1 MLFPSALYAEGV
13 RRYGF
18 HGLSYEYIARG
29 SAEVAP
35 EIANGRV
42 VVAHLGSGA
51 SMCALCGQEAWKAP
65 WGSRRSMDCLWAHGQ
80 GSSIPASCFT
90 S

>member
-1 MLFPSALYAEGV
+1 MPRVAQILPIPQSYEATGV

-18 HGLSYEYIARG
+18 HGLSHAYLMEELAR
-29 SAEVAP
+29 AAP
-35 EIANGRV
+35 EAAAGRV

-51 SMCALCGQEAWKAP
+51 SMAAVRAGRPADTTMGLT
-65 WGSRRSMDCLWAHGQ
+65 
-80 GSSIPASCFT
+80 PASGR